1 MILDPNSIFFWLLII
16 AVLAGAVAIISRP
29 FSTYVKFVYPNAK
42 FEAIGN
48 PYVEEK
54 LLNSIS
60 NSKYLS
66 HFKESINTSKD
77 YKIEG
82 NATYE
87 IQESL
92 DNAFLQTIEMMKKDS
107 SKKMNNFFNAYTEKI
122 DMYLG
127 NGKGSLYIQQFC
139 LYV

>member
-42 FEAIGN
+42 FEAMGN

-54 LLNSIS
+54 LLSSII
-60 NSKYLS
+60 NSKDLS
-66 HFKESINTSKD
+66 DFKDSINTSKD

-82 NATYE
+82 KTSYE
-87 IQESL
+87 IQ
-92 DNAFLQTIEMMKKDS
+92 
-107 SKKMNNFFNAYTEKI
+107 
-122 DMYLG
+122 
-127 NGKGSLYIQQFC
+127 
-139 LYV
+139 